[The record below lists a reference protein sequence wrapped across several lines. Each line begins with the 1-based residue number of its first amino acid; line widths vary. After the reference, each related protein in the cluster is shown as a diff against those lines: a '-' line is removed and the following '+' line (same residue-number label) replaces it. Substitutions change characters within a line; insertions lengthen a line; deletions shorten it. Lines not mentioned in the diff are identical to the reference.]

1 MRVPPV
7 RTRERL
13 DMTDEALMLAVR
25 NGDLDRLTPLF
36 QRYWRPLFGFFHRMS
51 GDRGLAEDLVQDVFV
66 RVLKYRH
73 TYQDDGVFEAWLF
86 RIARN
91 TFYDAARK
99 RPALEGI
106 DDVDVAETAPSQGQR
121 LEHDDNV
128 ARLNEALRRLPADKR
143 EVIVLARYRGLTHEQ
158 LGALMGVDVGT
169 MRVRLHRA
177 LRQLGD
183 IFHDLGGWNTRCAAK
198 TSANN

>member
-1 MRVPPV
+1 MRAPPV
-7 RTRERL
+7 RTREQL
-13 DMTDEALMLAVR
+13 AMTDEALMLAVR

-36 QRYWRPLFGFFHRMS
+36 QRYWRPLFGFFYRMS
-51 GDRGLAEDLVQDVFV
+51 GDRGFAEDLVQDVFV

-73 TYQDDGVFEAWLF
+73 TYQDDGAFESWLF

-91 TFYDAARK
+91 TFYDAAKK
-99 RPALEGI
+99 RPALEDI
-106 DDVDVAETAPSQGQR
+106 DDVDVAQAPSQGQH

-128 ARLNEALRRLPADKR
+128 ARLKEALRRLPADKR

-198 TSANN
+198 NSETN